1 MINSEMHDRLGQP
14 SCKGIL
20 DHFSDSFAPELVMRC
35 RPEPGGDDSSE
46 RTERYRYASVA
57 TGFRGELRVDDNGS
71 SSTRPL
77 AGTFTTR
84 SPDGRHTVAD
94 IETVAGQTG
103 WEPIGEDGS
112 VPGNK
117 TTGRNS

>member
-1 MINSEMHDRLGQP
+1 MS
-14 SCKGIL
+14 
-20 DHFSDSFAPELVMRC
+20 C
-35 RPEPGGDDSSE
+35 RPEPGEDDSSE
-46 RTERYRYASVA
+46 RIERYRHASVA

-94 IETVAGQTG
+94 ILPVAGQTG

-117 TTGRNS
+117 TTGRNP